1 MDRSFLLQT
10 KFLVPRHRG
19 EMLPRPHLLE
29 RLDSAIDHRLTLIS
43 APPGYGKT
51 TLLAE
56 LAISTERSC
65 AWYQLDVRLVPTRR
79 RRRRPDHL
87 SELFDRRFA

>member
-19 EMLPRPHLLE
+19 ELLPRPHLLE
-29 RLDSAIDHRLTLIS
+29 RLESAIDSRLTLIS

-56 LAISTERSC
+56 LAVSTNDLAPGINSTPPTVIRRS
-65 AWYQLDVRLVPTRR
+65 
-79 RRRRPDHL
+79 
-87 SELFDRRFA
+87 F